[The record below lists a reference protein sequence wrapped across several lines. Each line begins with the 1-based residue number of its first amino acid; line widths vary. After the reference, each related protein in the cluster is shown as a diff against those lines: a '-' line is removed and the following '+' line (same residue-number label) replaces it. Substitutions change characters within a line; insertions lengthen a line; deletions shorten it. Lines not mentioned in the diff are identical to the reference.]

1 MVIEGRAS
9 ENEVAAE
16 LLDDQGRTAAIYRLD
31 VSAADNKLGGQAFA
45 AMVEAILDFDPALVM
60 GTEEAQFGI
69 GHDGALTN
77 ARLQYAR
84 LRRYGDR
91 FYRALTQI
99 SQRPLTTL
107 KSDRTSVSAH
117 TVKRLDSASVHK
129 ALRGPTGQALLH
141 PASTQRPALN
151 TVRFEVSR
159 SYEEED
165 NPANQAIGLAF
176 DEALLGFRREV
187 SQRPRQRPGCNGV
200 SAHLSRQSPVE
211 GHQA

>member
-1 MVIEGRAS
+1 M
-9 ENEVAAE
+9 
-16 LLDDQGRTAAIYRLD
+16 
-31 VSAADNKLGGQAFA
+31 
-45 AMVEAILDFDPALVM
+45 
-60 GTEEAQFGI
+60 
-69 GHDGALTN
+69 
-77 ARLQYAR
+77 
-84 LRRYGDR
+84 
-91 FYRALTQI
+91 
-99 SQRPLTTL
+99 
-107 KSDRTSVSAH
+107 SVSAH